1 MHAIGHALVR
11 NSQVPLQISSATV
24 LGHICGCHN
33 SVFDVFALVMTYHT
47 LQMNMGF
54 TAITTLYVHNY

>member
-1 MHAIGHALVR
+1 M
-11 NSQVPLQISSATV
+11 SSLNQATN
-24 LGHICGCHN
+24 IHN
-33 SVFDVFALVMTYHT
+33 SVFDEFALVMTYHT